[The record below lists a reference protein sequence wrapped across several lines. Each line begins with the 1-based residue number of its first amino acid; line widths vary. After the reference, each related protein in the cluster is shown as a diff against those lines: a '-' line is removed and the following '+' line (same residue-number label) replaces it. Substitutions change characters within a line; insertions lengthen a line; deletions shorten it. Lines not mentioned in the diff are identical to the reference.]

1 MTKNIL
7 WTVLVLGALGINIS
21 HAQFSPSCR
30 TPDGAWKEDCNFRH
44 TLTEDGKGCT
54 FIASCDG
61 NEASYTWPL
70 STGTPS
76 IDYMNGA
83 LINKNEKKSCAA

>member
-21 HAQFSPSCR
+21 YAQFSPSCS
-30 TPDGAWKEDCNFRH
+30 TPDGTWKEDCSLRH
-44 TLTEDGKGCT
+44 TLTQDGKGCT

-61 NEASYTWPL
+61 KETSYTWPL
-70 STGTPS
+70 SGGSPL
-76 IDYMNGA
+76 IDYTSGA
-83 LINKNEKKSCAA
+83 LVNQNEKKSCAA